1 MSEEWDKQIQDAFI
15 EIGKDEEGHQ
25 IISDIYSHEGYV
37 VSQDSNFD
45 IVREYAEQVGQ

>member
-1 MSEEWDKQIQDAFI
+1 MGQKSKMPLSKLVKMKKVIKSF
-15 EIGKDEEGHQ
+15 
-25 IISDIYSHEGYV
+25 SDIYSHEGYV

>member
-1 MSEEWDKQIQDAFI
+1 MGQKSKMPLSKLVKMKKVIKSFQI
-15 EIGKDEEGHQ
+15 
-25 IISDIYSHEGYV
+25 STHEGYV